1 MSHPIL
7 ITGAAGG
14 PQGSTG
20 RLVANILLKQG
31 IPIRAFVHKL
41 DARSDELRL
50 QGAEVIEGDLL
61 NPASVLAAMKE
72 VKRAFFTYPVAD
84 GLLEAAAIFAA
95 AAREMGLELVV
106 NNSQFQGTPEDPTFR
121 DLQHAPSFRN
131 LQHRLADRI
140 FDWAQVG
147 AVHLQA
153 PPYYEN
159 VRALVSRSVAE
170 QNTAFLPWG
179 EDATVIPLAGAEDV
193 SRVAAAFLVNP
204 GVPSQN
210 VYPLVSD
217 TPTVR
222 EIIETL
228 GKAIGR
234 PVGYVPI
241 TDEQWVE
248 AVKGRINPH
257 ALDHLAHLWQ
267 FFRKREEQYHVTDA
281 VRAITGRNPQTLEE
295 FFRANVESFGS
306 AGQSSPPATSQE
318 PSVAQS
324 QSRVASGVPSVAIP
338 KTTEVLVIQTAKQG
352 VNPQQIMAV
361 MPSEIQATVK
371 LYFDGKIR
379 QWYSRGDGKGVVFLV
394 DAKTEDEARAVM
406 ETLPLA
412 KEQLLDHEYIPVG
425 PLMPLRALMGIG
437 AQR

>member
-20 RLVANILLKQG
+20 RLVANILLEQG
-31 IPIRAFVHKL
+31 IPVRAFVHKL

-84 GLLEAAAIFAA
+84 GLLEAATIFAE
-95 AAREMGLELVV
+95 AARDRGLELVV
-106 NNSQFQGTPEDPTFR
+106 NNSQFQGTPEDPTYR
-121 DLQHAPSFRN
+121 NLQSAPSFRN

-159 VRALVSRSVAE
+159 VRALVSRTVAE

-179 EDATVIPLAGAEDV
+179 DETTVIPLAGAEDV
-193 SRVAAAFLVNP
+193 SHVAAALLANP

-210 VYPLVSD
+210 VYPIVSE
-217 TPTVR
+217 TPTVK
-222 EIIETL
+222 EIVETL
-228 GKAIGR
+228 GKSIGR
-234 PVGYVPI
+234 PIRYVPI
-241 TDEQWVE
+241 TDEQWTE
-248 AVKGRINPH
+248 RVKERINPH
-257 ALDHLAHLWQ
+257 ALDHLTHLWQ
-267 FFRKREEQYHVTDA
+267 YFRKGEERYQTTDT
-281 VRAITGRNPQTLEE
+281 VRVITGRNPQTLEE
-295 FFRANVESFGS
+295 FFRANAESFRS
-306 AGQSSPPATSQE
+306 AG
-318 PSVAQS
+318 SVAQS
-324 QSRVASGVPSVAIP
+324 QSPAASGVPSVAIP
-338 KTTEVLVIQTAKQG
+338 KTTEVLVIQTARQG

-361 MPSEIQATVK
+361 MPEEIRATVK

-412 KEQLLDHEYIPVG
+412 KEHLLDDQYIPVG
-425 PLMPLRALMGIG
+425 PLMPLKALLG
-437 AQR
+437 AAAPKR